1 MSIFDDSIKGMPF
14 SVSLFRDALIDTN
27 GSVEFA
33 KKILL
38 SNKVQ
43 NFTAADVVALTRVI
57 VDREAELHQR
67 AQGDQDND

>member
-1 MSIFDDSIKGMPF
+1 MSIFDDSIKGMLF
-14 SVSLFRDALIDTN
+14 SASLFRDALIDTN
-27 GSVEFA
+27 DSVEFA

-43 NFTAADVVALTRVI
+43 NFTAADVVALARVI
-57 VDREAELHQR
+57 VDREDELHQR

>member
-27 GSVEFA
+27 DSVEFA

-57 VDREAELHQR
+57 VDREAELHHR

>member
-1 MSIFDDSIKGMPF
+1 MSIFDDSIKGMPS

-27 GSVEFA
+27 DSVEFA